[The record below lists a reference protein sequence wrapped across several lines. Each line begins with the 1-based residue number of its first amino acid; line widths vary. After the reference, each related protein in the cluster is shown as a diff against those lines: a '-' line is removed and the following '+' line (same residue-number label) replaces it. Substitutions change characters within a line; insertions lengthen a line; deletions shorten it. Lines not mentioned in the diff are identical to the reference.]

1 MTVHNHAIV
10 WVDHRVAKIFYLG
23 LDATDRRTIDADLPT
38 GHLHHKANVIGS
50 GHVAEDHEF
59 LNNVGDKIN
68 AAGEV
73 LVIGPAGEKV
83 ALVKYLESHRPDVA
97 RKVVKV
103 ETVDHLTDKEI
114 AAYGMH
120 HFKLGSR

>member
-1 MTVHNHAIV
+1 MTAHNHAVVLI
-10 WVDHRVAKIFYLG
+10 DHRIARIFFIG
-23 LDATDRRTIDADLPT
+23 LTGTDEVVVHSRHA
-38 GHLHHKANVIGS
+38 GEHLHHKANVIGS

-59 LNNVGDKIN
+59 LNNVGDKID